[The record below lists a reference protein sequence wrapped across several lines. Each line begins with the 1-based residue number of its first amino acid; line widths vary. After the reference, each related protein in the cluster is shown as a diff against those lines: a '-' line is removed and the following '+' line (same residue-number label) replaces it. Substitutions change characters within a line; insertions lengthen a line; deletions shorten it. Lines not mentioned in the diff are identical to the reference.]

1 MEFRLT
7 QALEILE
14 RTPAVI
20 ETMLTGLSEEWTNQN
35 EGPDTWSPYDVV
47 GHYIEGERNDWI
59 TRMDII
65 LGNKAEKTFTP
76 FDRFAQF
83 ENSKGK
89 TLHQLLDEFK
99 QLRKENL
106 FRLRSVAI
114 TETDLDKTGIHP
126 HFGTVTLR
134 QLLATWVVH
143 DLNHIN
149 QVSRVMAKQ
158 YTTEVGPWA
167 EYLSVITSR

>member
-1 MEFRLT
+1 MEFRLQ
-7 QALEILE
+7 QAIEILS
-14 RTPAVI
+14 RTPNVV
-20 ETMLTGLSEEWTNQN
+20 ETMLAGMSDEWVMQN
-35 EGPDTWSPYDVV
+35 EGGDTWSPYDVI

-59 TRMDII
+59 TRMQII
-65 LGNKAEKTFTP
+65 LGDQPEKTFTP

-89 TLHQLLDEFK
+89 ALSQLLDEFK
-99 QLRKENL
+99 QLRSENL
-106 FRLRSVAI
+106 NKLRAANI
-114 TETDLDKTGIHP
+114 TEADLDKTGIHP

-143 DLNHIN
+143 DLGHIN

-158 YTTEVGPWA
+158 YATEVGPWT
-167 EYLSVITSR
+167 EYLSVITRR